1 MNAPFDP
8 AGAAETAIRSVES
21 GQGPIILSPAAPLES
36 ARQLIRRRY
45 TEVSGRTI
53 QHQQGV
59 FYLWDGTHY
68 RGTSRDEIRA
78 ITYEF
83 LDKAFRLDRDGQ
95 PIPFNPNR
103 TKVGDV
109 VEAMAAV
116 AQLSDVVTTPTWL
129 DGERDFCP
137 TDIFA
142 CSNGLLY
149 LPTQTLLP
157 HTPTYFSVS
166 AVEYPYDPKAREP
179 TAWLAFLN
187 SQWPRDP
194 ESIDTLQELFGLLLT
209 PNTAYQ
215 KAFLLV
221 GPKRSGKGT
230 IARVLTALLGRE
242 NVVGPTLSS
251 LTQNFGLAP
260 LIGKPLAIISDAR
273 LGGRTD
279 VQVIVERLLSITGE
293 DLLSI
298 DRKFLPAWNGQLPT
312 RFVILANE
320 LPKLGDAS
328 GAVASRFIVLR
339 LTHSFYGQEDLS
351 LTRKLLQES
360 SGILLWG
367 IAGRDRLATRG
378 YFVQPASARQAAEEL
393 SDLASPVG
401 AFVRDRCIIGPHH
414 CVECEVIYAAWTRW
428 CEEQHRDH
436 KGTIQS
442 FGRDLRAVVP
452 DIDVAQPR
460 DPQTGE
466 RFRYYQDIG
475 LLS

>member
-8 AGAAETAIRSVES
+8 AGVAETAIGSVEI
-21 GQGPIILSPAAPLES
+21 GQGPLILSPTAPLEA

-53 QHQQGV
+53 QHHQGV

-78 ITYEF
+78 TTYEF
-83 LDKAFRLDRDGQ
+83 LDKAFRLGCDSQ
-95 PIPFNPNR
+95 PVPFNPNR

-109 VEAMAAV
+109 VEALAAV
-116 AQLSDVVTTPTWL
+116 AQLSDIVSTPTWL
-129 DGERDFCP
+129 DGERHICP
-137 TDIFA
+137 MDIFA
-142 CSNGLLY
+142 CSNGLLH
-149 LPTQTLLP
+149 LPTRTLFP
-157 HTPTYFSVS
+157 HTPKYFSVN
-166 AVEYPYDPKAREP
+166 AVEYPYDSNAREP
-179 TAWLAFLN
+179 TAWLAFLH
-187 SQWPRDP
+187 SLWPRDP
-194 ESIDTLQELFGLLLT
+194 ESIDALQELFGLLLT
-209 PNTAYQ
+209 PNTTYQ

-230 IARVLTALLGRE
+230 IARVLISLLGRE
-242 NVVGPTLSS
+242 NVAGPTLSS

-279 VQVIVERLLSITGE
+279 AQVVVERLLSITGE
-293 DLLSI
+293 DWLSI

-328 GAVASRFIVLR
+328 GAIASRFIVLR
-339 LTHSFYGQEDLS
+339 LTHSFYGREDLS
-351 LTRKLLQES
+351 LLGKLLQES

-367 IAGRDRLATRG
+367 LAGRARLATRG

-393 SDLASPVG
+393 SDLGSPVG
-401 AFVRDRCIIGPHH
+401 AFVRDA
-414 CVECEVIYAAWTRW
+414 VA
-428 CEEQHRDH
+428 
-436 KGTIQS
+436 
-442 FGRDLRAVVP
+442 RA
-452 DIDVAQPR
+452 DASDS
-460 DPQTGE
+460 E
-466 RFRYYQDIG
+466 RVSWNPTACG
-475 LLS
+475 